1 MFEFLTGC
9 PPFNDETP
17 EAIFQ
22 NILSGSTLLALFYLK
37 LKLIL
42 HFADVPWVELPPE
55 TSPEAKDLLKRLLC
69 EDPNERIGTKCK
81 FFVLFYISDKLICF
95 FLNNEKR

>member
-22 NILSGSTLLALFYLK
+22 NILGGGTWDNKKRKRGSVKIEKSKETVFLTEPSSCWP
-37 LKLIL
+37 
-42 HFADVPWVELPPE
+42 DVPWAELPPE
-55 TSPEAKDLLKRLLC
+55 TSPEARDLLKRLLC
-69 EDPNERIGTKCK
+69 EDPNERIGTK
-81 FFVLFYISDKLICF
+81 ST
-95 FLNNEKR
+95 